1 MKEKLNHVL
10 PWYGILPILC
20 CLIFNVIVY
29 NGNRLLTADRV
40 HYDFAIP
47 FIDDRIPFWRWMIVF
62 YVLSYAFWALG
73 FIVIA
78 REDRETCY
86 ELFSGELIGKFLC
99 LVFYLAFPTVMVD
112 WPSGTFEIEN
122 GFDWLTQFIYNMD
135 EPNNLF
141 PSIHCSES
149 WFCFRGAMRCKK
161 VGNGYRVFCLLMAL
175 AIFAST
181 VMVKQHVF
189 IDILGGVA
197 VAEIGIFW
205 ARKLRAGRIF
215 TVLERKKGEGT

>member
-1 MKEKLNHVL
+1 MKGKLRK
-10 PWYGILPILC
+10 ILPRYGALPLLC
-20 CLIFNVIVY
+20 CLIFNVVVY
-29 NGNRLLTADRV
+29 NGNRLLTANRV
-40 HYDFAIP
+40 HYDLAIP
-47 FIDDRIPFWRWMIVF
+47 FIDDNIPFWRWMIVF
-62 YVLSYAFWALG
+62 YVLSYVFWVIG

-78 REDRETCY
+78 RESREVCY
-86 ELFSGELIGKFLC
+86 EVCSGELIGKFLC
-99 LVFYLAFPTVMVD
+99 LVCYLAFPTVMTE

-122 GFDWLTQFIYNMD
+122 GIDWLTQFIYNLD

-149 WFCFRGAMRCKK
+149 WVCFRGSLRCRK

-197 VAEIGIFW
+197 VAEIGLYLAKKF
-205 ARKLRAGRIF
+205 RAGRLF
-215 TVLERKKGEGT
+215 AVLERKKGEGT